1 MKYSKRVAQLK
12 ASLTLAIT
20 SKAKEMKKNGIDVV
34 SFGAGEPDFDTPDNV
49 KQAAIEAINKGF
61 TKYTAVSGMPEL
73 KTAICEK
80 FRDEN
85 NLSYSPEEI
94 VVSCGAKHSLFNI
107 FQAIC
112 DEGDEILVI
121 SPYWLSYPEMIRL
134 SGAQPKFIHT
144 DEKNSFVPD
153 PKEINKLVTNKT
165 KAILINSPSNPTG
178 AYMNKEVLEE
188 IAKIAVSRNT
198 YVISDEIYEKLLYD
212 DKKHISIGSLGEDIF
227 KLTFTVN
234 GVSKSCSMTGWRIG
248 YLGGPR
254 DIVDKISAFQSH
266 STSNP
271 TSISQVASVEAIKN
285 TASFAEKMKR
295 PFAERRDYMVRR
307 INSFKGISC
316 VSPAGAFYIFC
327 NITETKLDSISLSE
341 RLLEEAHVACVP
353 GIAFGSDAHIR
364 LSFATSMEN
373 IKKGLDRME
382 EWFNKL

>member
-1 MKYSKRVAQLK
+1 MKYSKRVAQLT

-49 KQAAIEAINKGF
+49 KKVAIEAIQNGF
-61 TKYTAVSGMPEL
+61 TKYTPVSGMPEL
-73 KTAICEK
+73 KAVICKK
-80 FRDEN
+80 FHDEN
-85 NLSYSPEEI
+85 SLSYSPEEI
-94 VVSCGAKHSLFNI
+94 VVSCGAKHSLFNL

-112 DEGDEILVI
+112 DSGDEVLVM

-134 SGAQPKFIHT
+134 SGATPKFIHT
-144 DEKNSFVPD
+144 EEKNNFVPD
-153 PKEINKLVTNKT
+153 PKKIAKLITNKT

-178 AYMNKEVLEE
+178 AYMDREVLEE
-188 IAKIAVSRNT
+188 ISKIAISSNT

-212 DKKHISIGSLGEDIF
+212 GKKHVSIGSLNKDIN

-254 DIVDKISAFQSH
+254 EVVDKISAFQSH

-271 TSISQVASVEAIKN
+271 TSISQAASVEAIKN
-285 TASFAEKMKR
+285 TDAFVEKMKK
-295 PFAERRDYMVRR
+295 PFAERRDYMVGR
-307 INSFKGISC
+307 INSFKGVSC
-316 VSPAGAFYIFC
+316 VNPAGAFYIFC
-327 NITETKLDSISLSE
+327 NIAKTKLDSVSFSK

-353 GIAFGSDAHIR
+353 GIAFGSDAHMR

-382 EWFNKL
+382 EWLNKL